1 MKKQTCSM
9 IKMCYEIS
17 FDHIYAVTSNPI
29 CKMLEG
35 VWQNVIDYIWVV
47 GSMSDFIFFFLSYS
61 F

>member
-1 MKKQTCSM
+1 M